1 MPWSGMFSRRRAR
14 RALTDMSASYAP
26 LRDMTAVYEE
36 LSVKFV
42 TPEGTQFDAWICFEE
57 LAAGN
62 DHEHMRTVLK
72 LWVQDHN
79 LHAETLRV
87 DEFIWIAVKRCTSTG
102 CPCKVLFGRKPLY
115 EGQTCMQLLFQN
127 VMHLE
132 LFMHR
137 IQASAQATV

>member
-1 MPWSGMFSRRRAR
+1 MFLRRRAR
-14 RALTDMSASYAP
+14 RALTDMTASYAP
-26 LRDMTAVYEE
+26 LRDMAAVYEE
-36 LSVKFV
+36 LNVTFV

-57 LAAGN
+57 QN
-62 DHEHMRTVLK
+62 TQLK
-72 LWVQDHN
+72 LWVQDQH
-79 LHAETLRV
+79 LHAESLRV

-115 EGQTCMQLLFQN
+115 EGQTCMQLLFEN

-137 IQASAQATV
+137 IQQRTHATV

>member
-1 MPWSGMFSRRRAR
+1 MFSRRRAR
-14 RALTDMSASYAP
+14 RALTDMTASYAP
-26 LRDMTAVYEE
+26 LRDMAAVYEE
-36 LSVKFV
+36 LNVTFV

-57 LAAGN
+57 QN
-62 DHEHMRTVLK
+62 TQLK
-72 LWVQDHN
+72 LWVQGQH
-79 LHAETLRV
+79 LHAESLRV

-115 EGQTCMQLLFQN
+115 EGQTCMQLLFEN

-137 IQASAQATV
+137 IQQRTHATV

>member
-1 MPWSGMFSRRRAR
+1 MFSRRRTR
-14 RALTDMSASYAP
+14 RAVTDMTASYAP

-57 LAAGN
+57 GN
-62 DHEHMRTVLK
+62 NMLK

-79 LHAETLRV
+79 LHAESLRV
-87 DEFIWIAVKRCTSTG
+87 NDFIWIAVKRCTSTG
-102 CPCKVLFGRKPLY
+102 GPCKVLFGRKPLY

-127 VMHLE
+127 VKHLE

-137 IQASAQATV
+137 IQPSAQATV